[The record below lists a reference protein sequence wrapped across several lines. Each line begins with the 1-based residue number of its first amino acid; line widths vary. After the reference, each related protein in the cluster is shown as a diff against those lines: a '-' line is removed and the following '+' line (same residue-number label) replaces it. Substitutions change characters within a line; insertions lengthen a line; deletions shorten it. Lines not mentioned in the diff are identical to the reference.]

1 MNRTCAFAVARVALL
16 LSASSFAQ
24 SPRHNE
30 ANGLEY
36 RLIGP
41 FRGGRSLT
49 ATGIPGDPAT
59 YYFGAAGGGV
69 WKSVDGAN
77 TWKPIFDHEGSASI
91 GSLAVAPSDPNTI
104 YVGTGEGCIRG
115 DAAEG
120 DGVYKSLD
128 GGATWKNIGLKDTR
142 AIGKIIVNPKNPD
155 IVFVA
160 ALGHVFG
167 PNPERGV
174 FRTTDGGKT
183 WNKVLYVDD
192 HTGAID
198 VVFDPN
204 NPNILFAATW
214 QVYRT
219 PWTLS
224 SGGPGSGLY
233 RSADG
238 GSTWKRITEEQ
249 GLPKGPYGKVGV
261 AVGADSHRVYALIEA
276 KDNGG
281 LYRSDNGGAKWE
293 LVNPEHRL
301 VQRGW
306 YYMHVVADPKDPNKL
321 YVMNVEFLRSIDG
334 GHTFSKIRVPHGD
347 NHGLWIDPTN
357 TGRMVETNDGG
368 ATVTLDGGT
377 TWTREDNQ
385 PTAQFYHVIADT
397 RFPYYIYGAQQDN
410 TTVAIA
416 SRGPHGSIDRPDWY
430 SVGGGE
436 SGYIAPDP
444 RDPDIVYA
452 DGYQGTITQFD
463 RKTHL
468 TREIT
473 VFPELTDGEGAA
485 GLTHRFQWT
494 APLMLSPHDPNTLY
508 HAGERLFKTTDAG
521 MHWTAISPDLTR
533 NDKSKQ
539 IPSGGPVSIDDT
551 GTEYYDTIF
560 ALAESPLEKGL
571 LWAGTDDGLVQIT
584 RDGGKTWTNVT
595 PKNLPAWSRISQI
608 DASPHDAGTAYVAV
622 DRHQN
627 DDPLPYAYKT
637 TDYGQTWTSI
647 TDGIPS
653 GAFLR
658 AVRQDPVRKDLL
670 FAATEKGVF
679 VSYNDGGKWEPLQL
693 NLPMT
698 PIHDLIV
705 KDNDLVVATHGRSFW
720 ILDDI
725 APLRQHTDTVANED
739 LHLYQPSPAFRLH
752 SGHGFPS
759 PFAGQNPP
767 GGAVIYFSVKKAPKE
782 AKLEILD
789 AQGKLVREYSTAR
802 LVPQTQPRD
811 PDDPKPHKELEIK
824 PGLNRFVWN
833 LTYRDLAPRVPGYYL
848 WDYEEG
854 AHGPMAL
861 PGNYQVRLTVD
872 GKTATAPLELKP
884 DPRIHASLADLRKQF
899 DILMEIQDQL
909 KRVYTT
915 VNSIASV
922 RAQLAGL
929 KQRIAGTPAES
940 LAAAI
945 DALDEKLKAAETP
958 LINRQV
964 AASEDSL
971 SYPLGLDGQW
981 AYLAAMI
988 NDHADAAPTEA
999 SIKAFEKLKSETDER
1014 LLSWT
1019 VLNKQDLPAFDK
1031 TAQKD
1036 GVGAVFVGAGP
1047 K

>member
-1 MNRTCAFAVARVALL
+1 MDRTCAFAVGTIALV
-16 LSASSFAQ
+16 LSAPSSAQ
-24 SPRHNE
+24 TPRSTE
-30 ANGLEY
+30 LSGLEY

-49 ATGIPGDPAT
+49 ATGIPGDPST
-59 YYFGAAGGGV
+59 YYFGSTGGGV

-77 TWKPIFDHEGSASI
+77 TWKPVFDHEGSATI
-91 GSLAVAPSDPNTI
+91 GSLAVAPSDPNVI

-120 DGVYKSLD
+120 DGVYKSID
-128 GGATWKNIGLKDTR
+128 GGATWKNAGLKDTR
-142 AIGKIIVNPKNPD
+142 AIGKLIVNPKNPD

-167 PNPERGV
+167 PNPDRGV

-183 WNKVLYVDD
+183 WSKVLYVDD

-198 VVFDPN
+198 LVFDPN
-204 NPNILFAATW
+204 NPNILFSATW

-261 AVGADSHRVYALIEA
+261 AVGANSRRVYALIEA

-306 YYMHVVADPKDPNKL
+306 YYMHVVADPKDPDKL

-334 GHTFSKIRVPHGD
+334 GRAFSKIRVPHGD

-357 TGRMVETNDGG
+357 TARMVETNDGG
-368 ATVTLDGGT
+368 ATVTVDGGT

-397 RFPYYIYGAQQDN
+397 RFPYYVYGSQQDN

-416 SRGPHGSIDRPDWY
+416 SRGPHGSIGRPDWY

-436 SGYIAPDP
+436 SGYVAPDP
-444 RDPDIVYA
+444 RNPDIVYA
-452 DGYQGTITQFD
+452 DGYQGAITQFD
-463 RKTHL
+463 KKTNL
-468 TREIT
+468 TSEIT
-473 VFPELTDGEGAA
+473 VFPVLTDGEGAA
-485 GLTHRFQWT
+485 RLAHRFQWT

-533 NDKSKQ
+533 NDKTKQ

-571 LWAGTDDGLVQIT
+571 IWAGSDDGLVHIT
-584 RDGGKTWTNVT
+584 RDGGKTWNNVT

-637 TDYGQTWTSI
+637 TDYGQTWASI

-653 GAFLR
+653 GAFVR

-679 VSYNDGGKWEPLQL
+679 VSYNDGQKWEPLQL

-739 LHLYQPSPAFRLH
+739 LRLYQPSPAFRMH

-767 GGAVIYFSVKKAPKE
+767 GGAIVYFSVKKAPKE

-802 LVPQTQPRD
+802 AVPQTQPRD
-811 PDDPKPHKELEIK
+811 PDDPKPRKELEIK
-824 PGLNRFVWN
+824 PGLNRFAWN
-833 LTYRDLAPRVPGYYL
+833 LSYRDAAPRVPSYYL

-854 AHGPMAL
+854 AHGPTAL

-884 DPRIHASLADLRKQF
+884 DPRLHASLAGLKKQF
-899 DILMEIQDQL
+899 DLLIQIQDQL
-909 KRVYTT
+909 NRVYAT
-915 VNSIASV
+915 VNGIADV
-922 RAQLAGL
+922 RSQLAGL

-940 LAAAI
+940 LTASI
-945 DALDEKLKAAETP
+945 DALDEKLKAAEAP

-964 AASEDSL
+964 SASEDSL

-981 AYLAAMI
+981 AYLAAMV
-988 NDHADAAPTEA
+988 NDHADAAPTDA
-999 SIKAFEKLKSETDER
+999 SIKQFEKLKSETDER
-1014 LLSWT
+1014 LLSWS

-1031 TAQKD
+1031 AAQKD
-1036 GVGAVFVGAGP
+1036 GVGAVFVATGR